1 MRPWLLRADQCRT
14 LTLRI
19 IEESLKL
26 PPRLWRLAH
35 RSTRGAGAQRR
46 WLDTTEKDAHRIAA
60 PHARAAQGTLPVHRL
75 RGHGPGA
82 KRGPLNACKNGDQ
95 RGAGNHAPPGEKK
108 TSPSLPMRSVLALLC
123 CTAKSTALVVARPL
137 KVLQRHHRNIRVALA
152 IRHQGAGRLCLST
165 ADSLE
170 SLAHIGFEAWCVL
183 EG

>member
-46 WLDTTEKDAHRIAA
+46 CLDTNEKDAHRIAA

-82 KRGPLNACKNGDQ
+82 KRGPLNACKTVIKGSVPAIGHRRCPPADVYRVGMDESPLTEKSVRVTQ
-95 RGAGNHAPPGEKK
+95 SRKAPREPTRSTGAAMLHRHIDCASSCA
-108 TSPSLPMRSVLALLC
+108 TS
-123 CTAKSTALVVARPL
+123 
-137 KVLQRHHRNIRVALA
+137 
-152 IRHQGAGRLCLST
+152 
-165 ADSLE
+165 
-170 SLAHIGFEAWCVL
+170 
-183 EG
+183 